1 MVNSVYYTM
10 AKTINVTGKGDVTF
24 VMPDDNVTL
33 QPVFG
38 IDTGDSDKPGYVLDY
53 TTVINGTIPQGWRT
67 TDGSDVHEYPN
78 SYGSGSRMMVGFTG
92 YQGKGLY
99 WRNTSAEYGRQS
111 AFPLNLEPGKY
122 KLTWAMAAWKG
133 TPKYTASVLPATGA
147 AITTSASLTA
157 SPNADGSTTA
167 NLSSAKTQEM
177 EFTIS
182 QKGKYVISF
191 QAAGSGYQEYLLLDC
206 RFSMMDDTNS
216 IQLVNAS
223 SGESAT
229 FYDLNGRQVGS
240 EAKGV
245 LIQRQADG
253 TTRKIIRK

>member
-1 MVNSVYYTM
+1 
-10 AKTINVTGKGDVTF
+10 
-24 VMPDDNVTL
+24 
-33 QPVFG
+33 
-38 IDTGDSDKPGYVLDY
+38 
-53 TTVINGTIPQGWRT
+53 
-67 TDGSDVHEYPN
+67 
-78 SYGSGSRMMVGFTG
+78 
-92 YQGKGLY
+92 
-99 WRNTSAEYGRQS
+99 
-111 AFPLNLEPGKY
+111 
-122 KLTWAMAAWKG
+122 
-133 TPKYTASVLPATGA
+133 
-147 AITTSASLTA
+147 LTA

-206 RFSMMDDTNS
+206 RFSMMGDTNS